1 MRLRHILII
10 VLAVIGLISYAVI
23 QGIFIPQQEIKQQQY
38 DAAQQSPVTHDL
50 NRILPY
56 KSKYMGDASN
66 ISNLFQHLP
75 LADIQNTFELQSD
88 VLLAQIN
95 YSAESTTLDAVEL
108 NKSLFYNS
116 VAAFALIDNLE
127 TIIYHFEDT
136 DFRAERADVEQMY
149 GAPLSNLLTL
159 DQWKDKVQ
167 DTIAQDNTLDY
178 DQIIRLAPQS
188 S

>member
-10 VLAVIGLISYAVI
+10 ALAVIGLISYAVI
-23 QGIFIPQQEIKQQQY
+23 QGILIPQQEMKQQQY
-38 DAAQQSPVTHDL
+38 EAAQQNPVTHDL
-50 NRILPY
+50 NRILQY

-66 ISNLFQHLP
+66 MGNLFQHLP
-75 LADIQNTFELQSD
+75 LADIQHTFELQSD

-95 YSAESTTLDAVEL
+95 YSAESTTLDKVGL
-108 NKSLFYNS
+108 NQALFYNS

-136 DFRAERADVEQMY
+136 DFQVERADVEQMY
-149 GAPLSNLLTL
+149 GAPLSDLLTL
-159 DQWKDKVQ
+159 DQWKEKVQ
-167 DTIAQDNTLDY
+167 DAIAQDNTLDY